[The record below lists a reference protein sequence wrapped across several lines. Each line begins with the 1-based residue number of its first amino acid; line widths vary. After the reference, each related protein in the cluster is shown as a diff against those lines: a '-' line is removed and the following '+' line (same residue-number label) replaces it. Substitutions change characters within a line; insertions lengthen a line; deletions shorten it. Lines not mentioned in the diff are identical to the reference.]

1 MGYWY
6 IINTDSPFILGGKQV
21 DIFELLAGITDEIED
36 YPAYLSN
43 INDAFTSYNDG
54 QVALIEQRNQEIEE
68 LRRENTDLKAKN
80 YELITAETG
89 KTEPEEEPED
99 DEELTIEDKVK
110 ENLLKED

>member
-1 MGYWY
+1 M
-6 IINTDSPFILGGKQV
+6 

-80 YELITAETG
+80 YELIMAETG
-89 KTEPEEEPED
+89 KTEEEEKSDEET
-99 DEELTIEDKVK
+99 EELTIEDKIK

>member
-1 MGYWY
+1 M
-6 IINTDSPFILGGKQV
+6 
-21 DIFELLAGITDEIED
+21 DIFELLAGISDEIED

-68 LRRENTDLKAKN
+68 LRHENTDLKAKN
-80 YELITAETG
+80 YELIMAETG
-89 KTEPEEEPED
+89 KGEEEEEPEET
-99 DEELTIEDKVK
+99 EELTIEDKVK

>member
-1 MGYWY
+1 M
-6 IINTDSPFILGGKQV
+6 
-21 DIFELLAGITDEIED
+21 DIFELLAGITDEIDD

-54 QVALIEQRNQEIEE
+54 QVALIEQCNQEIEE

-80 YELITAETG
+80 YELIMAETG
-89 KTEPEEEPED
+89 KSEEED
-99 DEELTIEDKVK
+99 DESKEEEMTIEDKVK

>member
-1 MGYWY
+1 M
-6 IINTDSPFILGGKQV
+6 

-43 INDAFTSYNDG
+43 ISDAFTSYNDG
-54 QVALIEQRNQEIEE
+54 QVALIEQRNQEIED

-80 YELITAETG
+80 YDLIMAETG
-89 KTEPEEEPED
+89 KTEEEEEPEES
-99 DEELTIEDKVK
+99 EELTIEDKVK

>member
-1 MGYWY
+1 M
-6 IINTDSPFILGGKQV
+6 
-21 DIFELLAGITDEIED
+21 DIFELIEGITDEIED

-80 YELITAETG
+80 YELIMAETG
-89 KTEPEEEPED
+89 KGEEEEEPEE

-110 ENLLKED
+110 ENLLKEE

>member
-1 MGYWY
+1 M
-6 IINTDSPFILGGKQV
+6 

-54 QVALIEQRNQEIEE
+54 QVALIEQRNQENDE

-80 YELITAETG
+80 YELIMAETG
-89 KTEPEEEPED
+89 KTEPEEEPKD

>member
-1 MGYWY
+1 
-6 IINTDSPFILGGKQV
+6 V

-36 YPAYLSN
+36 YPAYLVN

-80 YELITAETG
+80 YELIMAETG
-89 KTEPEEEPED
+89 KSEDEEEPEE
-99 DEELTIEDKVK
+99 DEELSIEDRVK

>member
-1 MGYWY
+1 M
-6 IINTDSPFILGGKQV
+6 
-21 DIFELLAGITDEIED
+21 DIFELLAGIADEIED

-68 LRRENTDLKAKN
+68 LHRENTDLKAKN
-80 YELITAETG
+80 YELIMAETG
-89 KTEPEEEPED
+89 KSEEVDEAPEEEEM
-99 DEELTIEDKVK
+99 TIEDKVK

>member
-1 MGYWY
+1 M
-6 IINTDSPFILGGKQV
+6 

-80 YELITAETG
+80 YELIMAETG
-89 KTEPEEEPED
+89 NSEDEDEPDEA
-99 DEELTIEDKVK
+99 EELTIKK
-110 ENLLKED
+110 T

>member
-1 MGYWY
+1 M
-6 IINTDSPFILGGKQV
+6 

-68 LRRENTDLKAKN
+68 LRRENTDLKVKN
-80 YELITAETG
+80 YELIMAETG
-89 KTEPEEEPED
+89 KSEEEEKPK
-99 DEELTIEDKVK
+99 EEEKLTIEDKVK

>member
-1 MGYWY
+1 M
-6 IINTDSPFILGGKQV
+6 

-43 INDAFTSYNDG
+43 INDAFTLYNDG

-80 YELITAETG
+80 YELIMAETG
-89 KTEPEEEPED
+89 KPVEEEEPDEE
-99 DEELTIEDKVK
+99 EELTVEDKVK

>member
-1 MGYWY
+1 M
-6 IINTDSPFILGGKQV
+6 
-21 DIFELLAGITDEIED
+21 DIFELLAGITEEIED

-80 YELITAETG
+80 YELIMAETG
-89 KTEPEEEPED
+89 KSEEAEEEPEEA
-99 DEELTIEDKVK
+99 EELTIEDKVK

>member
-1 MGYWY
+1 M
-6 IINTDSPFILGGKQV
+6 
-21 DIFELLAGITDEIED
+21 DIFELLSGITDEIED

-43 INDAFTSYNDG
+43 VNDAFTSYNDG

-80 YELITAETG
+80 YELIMAETG
-89 KTEPEEEPED
+89 KVDEEEEPEET
-99 DEELTIEDKVK
+99 EELTIEDRVK

>member
-1 MGYWY
+1 M
-6 IINTDSPFILGGKQV
+6 

-36 YPAYLSN
+36 YPTYLSN

-54 QVALIEQRNQEIEE
+54 QVALIEQRNQEIED

-80 YELITAETG
+80 YELIMAETG
-89 KTEPEEEPED
+89 KTDEEEEPEE
-99 DEELTIEDKVK
+99 DEDLTIEDRVK

>member
-1 MGYWY
+1 M
-6 IINTDSPFILGGKQV
+6 

-68 LRRENTDLKAKN
+68 LRHENTDLKAKN
-80 YELITAETG
+80 YELIMAETG
-89 KTEPEEEPED
+89 KAEEEEASEEED
-99 DEELTIEDKVK
+99 KLTIEDKVK

>member
-1 MGYWY
+1 M
-6 IINTDSPFILGGKQV
+6 

-68 LRRENTDLKAKN
+68 LRRENTDLKAKS
-80 YELITAETG
+80 YELIMAETG
-89 KTEPEEEPED
+89 KAKEVDEAPEE
-99 DEELTIEDKVK
+99 DEMTIEDKVK

>member
-1 MGYWY
+1 M
-6 IINTDSPFILGGKQV
+6 
-21 DIFELLAGITDEIED
+21 DIFELLAGITEEIED

-80 YELITAETG
+80 YELIMAETG
-89 KTEPEEEPED
+89 KSEEEEEPEET
-99 DEELTIEDKVK
+99 EELSIEDRVK

>member
-1 MGYWY
+1 M
-6 IINTDSPFILGGKQV
+6 
-21 DIFELLAGITDEIED
+21 DIFELLSGITDEIED

-54 QVALIEQRNQEIEE
+54 QVALIEQRNQEVED

-80 YELITAETG
+80 YELIMAETG
-89 KTEPEEEPED
+89 KVEEEEEPEE
-99 DEELTIEDKVK
+99 DEELTIEDRVK

>member
-1 MGYWY
+1 M
-6 IINTDSPFILGGKQV
+6 
-21 DIFELLAGITDEIED
+21 DIFELLSGITDEIED

-80 YELITAETG
+80 YELIMAETG
-89 KTEPEEEPED
+89 KVEEEEEPEET
-99 DEELTIEDKVK
+99 EELTVEDRVK

>member
-1 MGYWY
+1 M
-6 IINTDSPFILGGKQV
+6 
-21 DIFELLAGITDEIED
+21 DIFELLAGITEEIED

-80 YELITAETG
+80 YELIMAETG
-89 KTEPEEEPED
+89 KTEEPEESEEN
-99 DEELTIEDKVK
+99 EELTIEEKVK

>member
-1 MGYWY
+1 M
-6 IINTDSPFILGGKQV
+6 

-43 INDAFTSYNDG
+43 INDAFTTYNDG

-80 YELITAETG
+80 YELIMAETG
-89 KTEPEEEPED
+89 KAEEEEEPEET
-99 DEELTIEDKVK
+99 EELTIEDRVK

>member
-1 MGYWY
+1 M
-6 IINTDSPFILGGKQV
+6 
-21 DIFELLAGITDEIED
+21 DIFELLAGISDEIED
-36 YPAYLSN
+36 YPAYLAN

-80 YELITAETG
+80 YELIMAETG
-89 KTEPEEEPED
+89 KVEEDEEQEE
-99 DEELTIEDKVK
+99 DEELSIEDRVK

>member
-1 MGYWY
+1 M
-6 IINTDSPFILGGKQV
+6 
-21 DIFELLAGITDEIED
+21 DIFELLAGITEEIED

-80 YELITAETG
+80 YELIMAETG
-89 KTEPEEEPED
+89 KSEEAEEEPEET
-99 DEELTIEDKVK
+99 EELTIEDKVK
-110 ENLLKED
+110 ENLLKEN

>member
-1 MGYWY
+1 M
-6 IINTDSPFILGGKQV
+6 

-80 YELITAETG
+80 YELIMAETG
-89 KTEPEEEPED
+89 KSEEEEEPEET
-99 DEELTIEDKVK
+99 EELTIEDRVK

>member
-1 MGYWY
+1 M
-6 IINTDSPFILGGKQV
+6 

-43 INDAFTSYNDG
+43 LNDAFTSYNDG

-68 LRRENTDLKAKN
+68 LRRENADLKVKN
-80 YELITAETG
+80 YELIMAETG
-89 KTEPEEEPED
+89 KPEEEEEP
-99 DEELTIEDKVK
+99 DEEEELSIEDKVK

>member
-1 MGYWY
+1 M
-6 IINTDSPFILGGKQV
+6 

-80 YELITAETG
+80 YELIMAETG
-89 KTEPEEEPED
+89 KAEEVDEAPEEEET
-99 DEELTIEDKVK
+99 TIEDKVK

>member
-1 MGYWY
+1 M
-6 IINTDSPFILGGKQV
+6 

-54 QVALIEQRNQEIEE
+54 QVALIEQRNQEIDQ

-80 YELITAETG
+80 YELIMAETG
-89 KTEPEEEPED
+89 KTEEEEEPEESD
-99 DEELTIEDKVK
+99 ELTIEDKVK

>member
-1 MGYWY
+1 M
-6 IINTDSPFILGGKQV
+6 

-36 YPAYLSN
+36 YPAYLVN

-80 YELITAETG
+80 YELIMAETG
-89 KTEPEEEPED
+89 KSEDEEEPEE
-99 DEELTIEDKVK
+99 DEELSIEDRVK

>member
-1 MGYWY
+1 M
-6 IINTDSPFILGGKQV
+6 
-21 DIFELLAGITDEIED
+21 DIFELLAGITEEIED
-36 YPAYLSN
+36 YPAYLAN

-54 QVALIEQRNQEIEE
+54 QVALIEQRNQEIED

-80 YELITAETG
+80 YELIMAETG
-89 KTEPEEEPED
+89 KSEEAEEQEE

>member
-1 MGYWY
+1 M
-6 IINTDSPFILGGKQV
+6 
-21 DIFELLAGITDEIED
+21 DIFELLAGITNEVED

-80 YELITAETG
+80 YELIMAETG
-89 KTEPEEEPED
+89 KSEEAEEEPEET
-99 DEELTIEDKVK
+99 EELTLEDKVK

>member
-1 MGYWY
+1 M
-6 IINTDSPFILGGKQV
+6 
-21 DIFELLAGITDEIED
+21 DIFELLAGITEEIED

-80 YELITAETG
+80 YELIMAETG
-89 KTEPEEEPED
+89 KAEEEEEPEET
-99 DEELTIEDKVK
+99 EELTIEDRVK

>member
-1 MGYWY
+1 M
-6 IINTDSPFILGGKQV
+6 
-21 DIFELLAGITDEIED
+21 DIFELLSGITDEIED

-54 QVALIEQRNQEIEE
+54 QVALIEQRNQEIDE

-80 YELITAETG
+80 YELIMAETG
-89 KTEPEEEPED
+89 KVDEEEEPEET
-99 DEELTIEDKVK
+99 EELTIEDRVK

>member
-1 MGYWY
+1 M
-6 IINTDSPFILGGKQV
+6 

-54 QVALIEQRNQEIEE
+54 QVALIEQRNQEIED
-68 LRRENTDLKAKN
+68 LRHENTDLKAKN
-80 YELITAETG
+80 YELIMSETG
-89 KTEPEEEPED
+89 KVEEEEEPEE
-99 DEELTIEDKVK
+99 DEELTIEDRVK

>member
-1 MGYWY
+1 M
-6 IINTDSPFILGGKQV
+6 

-43 INDAFTSYNDG
+43 LNEAFTSYNDG

-68 LRRENTDLKAKN
+68 LRSENTDLKARN
-80 YELITAETG
+80 YELIMAETG
-89 KTEPEEEPED
+89 KSEEEEEPEEED
-99 DEELTIEDKVK
+99 ELTIEDRVK

>member
-1 MGYWY
+1 M
-6 IINTDSPFILGGKQV
+6 
-21 DIFELLAGITDEIED
+21 DIFELLAGITEEIED

-80 YELITAETG
+80 YELIMAETR
-89 KTEPEEEPED
+89 KSEEAEEEPEET
-99 DEELTIEDKVK
+99 EELTIEDKVK

>member
-1 MGYWY
+1 M
-6 IINTDSPFILGGKQV
+6 

-80 YELITAETG
+80 YELIMAETG
-89 KTEPEEEPED
+89 KTEEEEEPEEG
-99 DEELTIEDKVK
+99 EELTIEDRVK